1 MKSALHSKIWT
12 WITLPPALLA
22 IIAAMSLLSVDQRQ
36 TLFVVTACM
45 LGVSPVILFHM
56 YRRDMLARDQVEKAL
71 EESEERYRRLVELS
85 PNAIGVYRDGK
96 TLYVNEALVELLG
109 ASSRDDLEGKALMD
123 FVHPDNR
130 QEMAEKLRRAVE
142 SQREAVLLE
151 QSILRLDGSSVDTE
165 VTVLPFLYEGRQ
177 AVQVIA
183 RDITARKRV
192 EETINR
198 AKEQAEAA
206 NRAKSEFLA
215 NISHEIRT
223 PINGVL
229 GMMDLVLETE
239 LDPQQKEY
247 MEMARS
253 SAQSLLALLNDML
266 DFSKIEA
273 GRLDLEPVDLSIQQ
287 CLDGAVRTLA
297 VRAREKGLELNTQ
310 VEPEV
315 PDRLVGDPVRLRQI
329 ILNLLENAIKF
340 TDFGR
345 VTVLVELE
353 EVTDS
358 KVGLHFQVKDTG
370 IGIADDK
377 KEWIFETF
385 RQADGSTRRRF
396 GGTGLGLAICA
407 RLVALMGG
415 RVWVES
421 KLGEGSTFHF
431 TATLAPSSAAAPV
444 DSASSEDLSQLVS
457 AVTPAGV
464 PQRRLRVLLA
474 EDNVVNQKL
483 TTEFVKKLGHE
494 VVVVDDGY
502 AVLSATKRQSFD
514 LILMDVQM
522 PGMDG
527 IEATAEIRR
536 AERISGRHLP
546 IVAITAHAMKGDK
559 ERCFQAGM
567 DDYLSKPMRLGSL
580 QTVLERWAA
589 AKSEAG
595 TGAARAD
602 CESMS
607 RASGQ
612 A

>member
-1 MKSALHSKIWT
+1 
-12 WITLPPALLA
+12 
-22 IIAAMSLLSVDQRQ
+22 
-36 TLFVVTACM
+36 
-45 LGVSPVILFHM
+45 
-56 YRRDMLARDQVEKAL
+56 
-71 EESEERYRRLVELS
+71 
-85 PNAIGVYRDGK
+85 
-96 TLYVNEALVELLG
+96 
-109 ASSRDDLEGKALMD
+109 
-123 FVHPDNR
+123 
-130 QEMAEKLRRAVE
+130 
-142 SQREAVLLE
+142 
-151 QSILRLDGSSVDTE
+151 
-165 VTVLPFLYEGRQ
+165 
-177 AVQVIA
+177 
-183 RDITARKRV
+183 
-192 EETINR
+192 
-198 AKEQAEAA
+198 
-206 NRAKSEFLA
+206 
-215 NISHEIRT
+215 
-223 PINGVL
+223 
-229 GMMDLVLETE
+229 
-239 LDPQQKEY
+239 

-253 SAQSLLALLNDML
+253 SAQSLLELLNDML
-266 DFSKIEA
+266 DFSKIES
-273 GRLDLEPVDLSIQQ
+273 GRLDLEPVDFSIQQ

-297 VRAREKGLELNTQ
+297 VRAREKGLEVNTQ

-345 VTVLVELE
+345 VAVLVELE
-353 EVTDS
+353 EATDS
-358 KVGLHFQVKDTG
+358 KVDLHFQVKDTG
-370 IGIADDK
+370 IGIAEDK

-431 TATLAPSSAAAPV
+431 TATLAPASAAAPV

-483 TTEFVKKLGHE
+483 ATEFVKKLGHD
-494 VVVVDDGY
+494 VVVVKDGY
-502 AVLSATKRQSFD
+502 EVLSATKRQSFD

-580 QTVLERWAA
+580 KTVLERWAA
-589 AKSEAG
+589 AKSGAE

-602 CESMS
+602 RESMS
-607 RASGQ
+607 QASGQ